1 MKYKFF
7 QGGVTEVPVEH
18 LIEDYQNLA
27 QTKAALSRCIQAY
40 ARKLPGGP
48 CLR

>member
-7 QGGVTEVPVEH
+7 QGGVTEMPVEH

-27 QTKAALSRCIQAY
+27 QVKEI
-40 ARKLPGGP
+40 
-48 CLR
+48 